1 MITGIWFCNHR
12 RLTFVFAR
20 FQIDDINLAKE
31 YNESYPVVFN
41 IILWFGVVMFFS
53 LLAICLAI
61 GNMDPGRD
69 SIIYRMTSTRIKKE
83 N

>member
-1 MITGIWFCNHR
+1 MFP
-12 RLTFVFAR
+12 
-20 FQIDDINLAKE
+20 FQDDINLAK
-31 YNESYPVVFN
+31 SYQQNYSVMFN

-53 LLAICLAI
+53 LLAICMAI

-69 SIIYRMTSTRIKKE
+69 SIIYRMTSTRIKKD

>member
-1 MITGIWFCNHR
+1 MQSQLAVILFSLFIYLQEDT
-12 RLTFVFAR
+12 
-20 FQIDDINLAKE
+20 INLAKE
-31 YNESYPVVFN
+31 YAESYPVVFN

>member
-1 MITGIWFCNHR
+1 M
-12 RLTFVFAR
+12 
-20 FQIDDINLAKE
+20 QEDINLAKQYGE
-31 YNESYPVVFN
+31 DYPVIFN
-41 IILWFGVVMFFS
+41 IILWFGIIMLFS

-69 SIIYRMTSTRIKKE
+69 SIIYRMTSTRGKKD